1 MDELEDFIGKPITEI
16 SSDILT
22 SFESIGVKAAVLEY
36 KYKNCGVRYPS
47 SSLKLADIDYDN
59 VILFDDLFNFDKI
72 FIFWHFNGTV
82 TDLEIFDITSDRDLL
97 KKDYDLILSKI
108 MNDEASLIRAG
119 DTRLLA
125 AERLNE
131 EVFLNDRKVN
141 MRVFVLKKYYL
152 QKILNE
158 LKLY

>member
-72 FIFWHFNGTV
+72 FIFWHFKGTV

-108 MNDEASLIRAG
+108 MDGEASLIRAG

-131 EVFLNDRKVN
+131 EVFLNDKKVN

>member
-1 MDELEDFIGKPITEI
+1 MDELEDFIGKSITEI
-16 SSDILT
+16 TSDILT
-22 SFESIGVKAAVLEY
+22 SFESIDVKAAVLEY

-47 SSLKLADIDYDN
+47 DSLKLADIDYNN
-59 VILFDDLFNFDKI
+59 VISFDDLFNFNKI
-72 FIFWHFNGTV
+72 FIFWHFKGTI
-82 TDLEIFDITSDRDLL
+82 TDLEIFDITSDRNLL

-108 MNDEASLIRAG
+108 SNNEVSFIRAG

-131 EVFLNDRKVN
+131 EVSLNGRKVN
-141 MRVFVLKKYYL
+141 KRAFVLKKYYL

-158 LKLY
+158 LKLF

>member
-1 MDELEDFIGKPITEI
+1 MDELESFIGKQVTEI

-47 SSLKLADIDYDN
+47 ASLKLADIDYDN

-72 FIFWHFNGTV
+72 FIFWHFKGTV

-108 MNDEASLIRAG
+108 MDGEASLIRAG

>member
-1 MDELEDFIGKPITEI
+1 MDELEDFIGKQVTEI

-47 SSLKLADIDYDN
+47 ASLKLADIDYNN
-59 VILFDDLFNFDKI
+59 VISFDDLFNFDKI

-108 MNDEASLIRAG
+108 VNDEASLIRAG

>member
-47 SSLKLADIDYDN
+47 ASLKLADIDYDN

-72 FIFWHFNGTV
+72 FIFWHFKGTV

-108 MNDEASLIRAG
+108 MNGEASLIRAG

>member
-1 MDELEDFIGKPITEI
+1 MDELEDFIGKAITEI

-47 SSLKLADIDYDN
+47 ASLKLADIDYNN
-59 VILFDDLFNFDKI
+59 VISFDDLFNFDKI

-108 MNDEASLIRAG
+108 MDGEASLIRAG

-131 EVFLNDRKVN
+131 EVFLNGLKVN
-141 MRVFVLKKYYL
+141 KRAFVLKKYYI
-152 QKILNE
+152 QKIINE

>member
-1 MDELEDFIGKPITEI
+1 MDELESFIGKQVTEI
-16 SSDILT
+16 SSDTLT

-72 FIFWHFNGTV
+72 FIFWHFKGTV

-108 MNDEASLIRAG
+108 MNGEASLIRAG

-125 AERLNE
+125 AKRLNE

>member
-1 MDELEDFIGKPITEI
+1 MDELESFIGKQVTEI
-16 SSDILT
+16 SSDTLT

-72 FIFWHFNGTV
+72 FIFWHFKGTV

-108 MNDEASLIRAG
+108 MDGEASLIRAG

>member
-1 MDELEDFIGKPITEI
+1 MDELEDFIGKAITEI
-16 SSDILT
+16 SSDTLT

-47 SSLKLADIDYDN
+47 ASLKLADIDYNN
-59 VILFDDLFNFDKI
+59 VISFDDLFNFDKI

-82 TDLEIFDITSDRDLL
+82 TDLEIFDITLDRDLL

-108 MNDEASLIRAG
+108 MNGEASLIRAG

-131 EVFLNDRKVN
+131 ELFLNGLKVN
-141 MRVFVLKKYYL
+141 KRAFVLKKYYL
-152 QKILNE
+152 QKIINE

>member
-1 MDELEDFIGKPITEI
+1 MDELEDFIGKAITEI
-16 SSDILT
+16 SSDTLT

-47 SSLKLADIDYDN
+47 ASLKLADIDYNN
-59 VILFDDLFNFDKI
+59 VISFDDLFNFDKI

-82 TDLEIFDITSDRDLL
+82 TDLEIFDITLDRDLL

-131 EVFLNDRKVN
+131 ELFLNGLKVN
-141 MRVFVLKKYYL
+141 KRAFVLKKYYL
-152 QKILNE
+152 QKIINE